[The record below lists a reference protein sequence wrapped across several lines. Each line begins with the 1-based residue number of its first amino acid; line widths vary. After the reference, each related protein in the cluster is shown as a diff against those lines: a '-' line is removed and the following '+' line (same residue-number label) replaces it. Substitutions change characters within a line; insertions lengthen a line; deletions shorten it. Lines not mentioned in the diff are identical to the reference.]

1 MFSFQTNI
9 SIVFVTLLALTHSFL
24 NEVDVNAE
32 VNDYYF
38 MEDND
43 MEKWF
48 GKKHLQKNKEKTFVQ

>member
-1 MFSFQTNI
+1 MFSLKNNI
-9 SIVFVTLLALTHSFL
+9 SLVFVTLLVLTTSFL

-48 GKKHLQKNKEKTFVQ
+48 GKKHLQKNKEKSYVQ